1 MSKKFYTI
9 MIVPH
14 AAAKFR
20 RVKVSRNFVV
30 MAGGF
35 VGLLLSAG
43 LMFPHFLLKSS
54 QLRASLEKVTLE
66 NAELKRANE
75 KFDASLA
82 DLRAK
87 LAEFESKA
95 NKFALMVGVEDLNA
109 QQQMAAGGS
118 SFDLKGLSPKASASI
133 IEGEINT
140 LRERSGAL
148 QDSFRILDM
157 AFQKQAL
164 LLSSTPSIFP
174 VRGLMGNGYGWRRDP
189 FTGMRD
195 FHQGL
200 DIVAPLGMKVIAP
213 ADGIVTR
220 VGQSG
225 GFGNCVFISH
235 GYGIMTR
242 YGHLSGYSVKVGQR
256 IKRGEPLG
264 LVGTTG
270 RSTGPHLHYEVLVH
284 QRNVDPVKYILEE
297 FKSF

>member
-1 MSKKFYTI
+1 MGKKFYTI

-20 RVKVSRNFVV
+20 RLKVSKNFVV
-30 MAGGF
+30 MAGCFLGMLII
-35 VGLLLSAG
+35 GG

-54 QLRASLEKVTLE
+54 QLRTSLEKLSLE
-66 NAELKRANE
+66 NLELKKANE

-82 DLRAK
+82 DLRSR

-95 NKFALMVGVEDLNA
+95 NKFALMVGVEDLNN
-109 QQQMAAGGS
+109 QQQLAAGGS
-118 SFDLKGLSPKASASI
+118 SFDLKGLSPKASQSI
-133 IEGEINT
+133 IEGEIST
-140 LRERSGAL
+140 LKERSGAL
-148 QDSFRILDM
+148 QDSFQILDM

-195 FHQGL
+195 FHEGL
-200 DIVAPLGMKVIAP
+200 DIVAPVGTRVSAP

-220 VGQSG
+220 VGPSG
-225 GFGNCVFISH
+225 GFGNCIFISH

-242 YGHLSGYSVKVGQR
+242 YGHLSGYNVRVGQR
-256 IKRGEPLG
+256 VKRGDVLG
-264 LVGTTG
+264 LVGSTG

-297 FKSF
+297 FRSF

>member
-1 MSKKFYTI
+1 MSRKFYTI

-20 RVKVSRNFVV
+20 RVKVSKNFVL
-30 MAGGF
+30 MAGCF
-35 VGLLLSAG
+35 LGLVFTAG

-54 QLRASLEKVTLE
+54 QLRASLEKINVE
-66 NAELKRANE
+66 NAELRKANE
-75 KFDASLA
+75 KFDASLV

-95 NKFALMVGVEDLNA
+95 NKFALMVGVEDLNG

-118 SFDLKGLSPKASASI
+118 SFNLKDLSPKASQSI

-140 LRERSGAL
+140 LKERSGAL
-148 QDSFRILDM
+148 QDSFLVLDM

-200 DIVAPLGMKVIAP
+200 DIVAPLGTKVMAP
-213 ADGIVTR
+213 ADGLVTR
-220 VGQSG
+220 VGPSG
-225 GFGNCVFISH
+225 GFGNCIFVSH

-242 YGHLSGYSVKVGQR
+242 YGHLSAVSVKVGQR
-256 IKRGEPLG
+256 VKRGEILG
-264 LVGTTG
+264 LVGSTG